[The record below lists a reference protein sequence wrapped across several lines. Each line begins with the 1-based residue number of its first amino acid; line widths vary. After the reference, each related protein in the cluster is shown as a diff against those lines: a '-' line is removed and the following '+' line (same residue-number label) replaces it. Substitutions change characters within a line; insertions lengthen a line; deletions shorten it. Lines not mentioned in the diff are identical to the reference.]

1 MVALQWKLAILSL
14 GLQCYTSEIE
24 SLIGRVVT
32 TFGKTA
38 YNIIGADKF
47 CLVDSVL

>member
-32 TFGKTA
+32 FGKTA

-47 CLVDSVL
+47 CLVDSVV